1 MKSNLFFNTD
11 DRFYFLFDPIPSAFR
26 NEEIHLRSTSSAYLV
41 RTHIAKEFRCLHL
54 ITFTIW
60 NENLVPDSWHTIRR
74 SCSLSSFL
82 LLTRCIEIPLPRS
95 LTHLLTHSISR
106 YQQQRHLWSIF
117 LLRLFLDQFSSPVE
131 FNYCD
136 STTLLYV
143 VGTASTAS
151 TPSSSAPAGAAGAA
165 GASVAAAVRL
175 HRKVSSLRRCTR
187 DAGLLLLLLR
197 RNGTFGVNLV

>member
-26 NEEIHLRSTSSAYLV
+26 NEEIHLRSTSSAYLE

-60 NENLVPDSWHTIRR
+60 NENLVPDSWHIRR

-106 YQQQRHLWSIF
+106 YQQQRHLWSIL

-143 VGTASTAS
+143 VGTAST
-151 TPSSSAPAGAAGAA
+151 PSASSAAGA

>member
-60 NENLVPDSWHTIRR
+60 NENLVPDSWHIRR

-106 YQQQRHLWSIF
+106 YQQQRHLWSIL

-136 STTLLYV
+136 STTLL
-143 VGTASTAS
+143 
-151 TPSSSAPAGAAGAA
+151 SSALLLYSFSSAAGA

-187 DAGLLLLLLR
+187 DAGLLLLRRRR